1 MRGLASA
8 METCV
13 VQVTNVAPTASI
25 EQISTLFS
33 FLGKIL
39 ELKMYPSD
47 EFLLQPVAKVCYI
60 RFEESWSV
68 GVAQHLTNTVFVDRA
83 LIVVP
88 VADGKLPDESR
99 ALALTAPVSAP
110 EDAAAPKAGLVNQVA
125 MGSGGVQVITTQDP
139 QLAAMGLPPYPP
151 LPATMDPTKVEE
163 IRRTVYVGNL
173 DSSATTEQL
182 LKFFSQMGEVKYV
195 RMAGGESQPTRF
207 AFVEFTEQSSV
218 GRALQFNGIE
228 FAGRSLKINHSNNA
242 IVKPQAK
249 SSEAAH
255 KEIEE
260 AMRRVREAQSLI
272 TAAIEPEMA
281 KQQAAVSPLNPAT
294 ATPMLAKRR
303 SRTKSRSKSRSK
315 RRDSRSPSS
324 HSRSNRR
331 RSRSGSY
338 SSSRH
343 RRSRSGSPSVSRHRR
358 RHRRSR
364 SKHGS
369 PPPRRRRSSS
379 GRRASRRHSRSRSP
393 PPSRKSRRR
402 EEVLEPRRRKKMS
415 RSPPPR
421 KSSRHESPPTPP
433 RRSSK
438 KKRRSRSPK
447 RSKSRKVPKD
457 EGKVPAVASRDY
469 DEEEKGYTQDDR
481 SHTSGDMEL
490 ASD

>member
-1 MRGLASA
+1 MSSGSYISYI

-13 VQVTNVAPTASI
+13 AQVTNVAPTATL
-25 EQISTLFS
+25 EQMSTLFG

-39 ELKMYPSD
+39 EIKMYPSD

-60 RFEESWSV
+60 RYEEPWSV

-88 VADGKLPDESR
+88 VTDGKLPDESR
-99 ALALTAPVSAP
+99 ALALTTPVSAVP
-110 EDAAAPKAGLVNQVA
+110 EEPTIAALSPGLVNQVA
-125 MGSGGVQVITTQDP
+125 MGAGGVQVITTQDP
-139 QLAAMGLPPYPP
+139 QLAALGLPPYPP

-228 FAGRSLKINHSNNA
+228 FAGRSLKINHSNNS

-281 KQQAAVSPLNPAT
+281 RAQAVGSPLMPGISA

-303 SRTKSRSKSRSK
+303 SKSPVKPRRSRSRSSRS
-315 RRDSRSPSS
+315 RSS
-324 HSRSNRR
+324 RR
-331 RSRSGSY
+331 RSRS
-338 SSSRH
+338 SSRHRPSRSGSRH
-343 RRSRSGSPSVSRHRR
+343 RRS
-358 RHRRSR
+358 HRRSR
-364 SKHGS
+364 SRPSS
-369 PPPRRRRSSS
+369 PGPRRRRRSSS
-379 GRRASRRHSRSRSP
+379 SHRRRYSRSRTP
-393 PPSRKSRRR
+393 PKKSRLKSRRD
-402 EEVLEPRRRKKMS
+402 EFPETSRRRKKS
-415 RSPPPR
+415 RSPSSR
-421 KSSRHESPPTPP
+421 KSSKRGSVTPPP

-438 KKRRSRSPK
+438 KRRKSRSPR
-447 RSKSRKVPKD
+447 RSKSRK
-457 EGKVPAVASRDY
+457 EGKATVARDY
-469 DEEEKGYTQDDR
+469 DEEEKGYDPAALDN
-481 SHTSGDMEL
+481 SSSPGSGDMDL